1 MMNDIIFYTIG
12 CPKCNILESKLK
24 EKNINFTTVS
34 DEKELIS
41 KGLGDKTF
49 PLLEVNGNMMTFSQA
64 VKWINNL

>member
-1 MMNDIIFYTIG
+1 MNDIIFYTIN

-24 EKNINFTTVS
+24 EKSINFTTVS

-41 KGLGDKTF
+41 RGLGDKTF

>member
-1 MMNDIIFYTIG
+1 MNDIIFYTIN
-12 CPKCNILESKLK
+12 CPKCNILEKKLK
-24 EKNINFTTVS
+24 EKSINFTTVS

-41 KGLGDKTF
+41 RGLGDKTF

>member
-1 MMNDIIFYTIG
+1 MNDIIFYTIN